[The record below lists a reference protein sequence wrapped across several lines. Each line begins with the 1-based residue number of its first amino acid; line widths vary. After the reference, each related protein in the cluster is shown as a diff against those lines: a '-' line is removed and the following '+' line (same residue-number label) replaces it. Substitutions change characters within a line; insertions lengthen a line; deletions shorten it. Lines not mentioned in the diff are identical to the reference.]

1 MPVAQ
6 KSGKL
11 LAHRLSMRKSGVTKE
26 DIIMERFTTDYS
38 CIPTT
43 VFSPT
48 EYSYVGLSEAEAIA
62 EYGEDGIEVY
72 HREAVPLQLALVKG
86 STKVAYIKLITTRSP
101 EGSDAMKGAD
111 ERVLGVHYYG
121 PGADEMIGGLA
132 VAMKL
137 GMRKRDLDFT
147 IGVHPSTSE
156 DLYGMDITKRS
167 GEDFRKT
174 DC

>member
-1 MPVAQ
+1 M
-6 KSGKL
+6 
-11 LAHRLSMRKSGVTKE
+11 
-26 DIIMERFTTDYS
+26 
-38 CIPTT
+38 
-43 VFSPT
+43 
-48 EYSYVGLSEAEAIA
+48 GLSEAEAV
-62 EYGEDGIEVY
+62 EKYGEDGIEVY

-86 STKVAYIKLITTRSP
+86 STKVAYMKLITTRGAGDP
-101 EGSDAMKGAD
+101 EIAKGDD

-121 PGADEMIGGLA
+121 LGADEMIGGLA